1 MKTAARELNVKGATK
16 WFTMLFGLLAD
27 ALYPRECIG
36 CGRLSDR
43 SGRHLCWSCF
53 SRIELLHSNLCELCG
68 NPLTGDA
75 DTAFICG
82 YCRKRKPVFDRARSA
97 ARFSGV
103 VRDMLH
109 QFKYQ
114 DGLWQTADLTDLIHG
129 ALMAQF
135 DYKAID
141 VVVPVPLYRTRFRE
155 RSYNQ
160 SFVLARE
167 LAKRIERRIDGR
179 SLKRVRHTD
188 TQTHYNAAQRKQN
201 ISGAFAVERPEWIRG
216 RTVLVVDD
224 VMTTG
229 ATLNECAKTLKK
241 SGALKVFAIS
251 VARR

>member
-1 MKTAARELNVKGATK
+1 MIVKQSAELISHAVH
-16 WFTMLFGLLAD
+16 LVCD
-27 ALYPRECIG
+27 AVYPRQCPG

-43 SGRHLCWSCF
+43 PGRHLCWSCF
-53 SRIELLHSNLCELCG
+53 SEIELLHSNLCERCG
-68 NPLTGDA
+68 NPLTGEA
-75 DTAFICG
+75 DTSFVCG
-82 YCRKRKPVFDRARSA
+82 YCRRRKPVFDRARSA

-109 QFKYQ
+109 EFKYR
-114 DGLWQTADLTDLIHG
+114 DALWQAGDLTDLMHG
-129 ALMAQF
+129 ALTAQF
-135 DYKAID
+135 DFQLID

-167 LAKRIERRIDGR
+167 LAKRIERRVDGR

-188 TQTHYNAAQRKQN
+188 TQTHYNALQRKKN
-201 ISGAFAVERPEWIRG
+201 ISGAFRIERPEWIRG

-229 ATLNECAKTLKK
+229 ATLSECAMALKK
-241 SGALKVFAIS
+241 SGALQVFAIS